1 MDVESGPQSIPWGG
15 EWRRHLRSD
24 AEMDL
29 VRSWMRRLECPTCK
43 TAAGRACR
51 TVGGRP
57 TSEHR
62 ARRDAVGSIPYA
74 KWRKEGLIPEQR
86 TYTIPAVLKESE
98 KARAD
103 FNVDTA
109 LADGVAVVRMFLA
122 DRLGLLLQGEEAM
135 DRIDDAVRKLIEV
148 RGPVG
153 TADVVT
159 VLASQI
165 ASLLAATAGPDGDPE
180 ALLDTMIRAQVDT
193 ARKMQKIQKER
204 TEG

>member
-1 MDVESGPQSIPWGG
+1 MGVENGSQSIPWGG
-15 EWRRHLRSD
+15 EWRRHFRSD
-24 AEMDL
+24 TEMDL
-29 VRSWMRRLECPTCK
+29 VRSWKRRVECPTCK

-51 TVGGRP
+51 TAGGRP

-62 ARRDAVGSIPYA
+62 ARRDAVGPIPYA
-74 KWRKEGLIPEQR
+74 KWREEGLIQQR
-86 TYTIPAVLKESE
+86 TYTIPAVLKESD

-122 DRLGLLLQGEEAM
+122 DRLGLFLQVEEAM

-159 VLASQI
+159 VLASQVV
-165 ASLLAATAGPDGDPE
+165 SLLAANAGPDGDPE
-180 ALLDTMIRAQVDT
+180 ALFDTTIRTQIDMVRRMNA
-193 ARKMQKIQKER
+193 IEKER
-204 TEG
+204 ADG